1 MFSKTFYYRLKY
13 QISKKATFQVLYQ
26 FVLDRLKHPFS
37 YKIKKQKK
45 EEHKNYLVS
54 KKSTTDYFSLNAYYW
69 DLIINKTFK
78 KFSYLE
84 IGSWEGNS
92 AMFILKNFNTKN
104 VTCVDIWDIHNDD
117 GKAEQIKRFNNFQS
131 NLVEFNE
138 RFLFYKST
146 SDEFFINNKKKYD
159 VIYIDGWHEAPQV
172 YKDICNSWNCLN
184 EGGIVICDDFFYG
197 DIINNKDNN
206 LPAISINRFILENK
220 NKLKILNVNNTQI
233 FIQKIAV

>member
-13 QISKKATFQVLYQ
+13 QISKKATYQVLYQ
-26 FVLDRLKHPFS
+26 FILDRLKHPFN

-45 EEHKNYLVS
+45 EEHKKYLTS
-54 KKSTTDYFSLNAYYW
+54 KKSTKDYFSLNAYYW
-69 DLIINKTFK
+69 DLVINKNFK

-92 AMFILKNFNTKN
+92 AMFILNNFNTEK
-104 VTCVDIWDIHNDD
+104 VTCVDIWDLHHDA
-117 GKAEQIKRFNNFQS
+117 GKDEQIRRFNNFQS
-131 NLVEFNE
+131 NLDEFNG
-138 RFLFYKST
+138 RFSFYKNT
-146 SDEFFINNKKKYD
+146 SDEFFTNNREKYD

-184 EGGIVICDDFFYG
+184 IGGIIICDDFFYG
-197 DIINNKDNN
+197 NIKNNKEIN
-206 LPAISINRFILENK
+206 LPADSINRFILENK

-233 FIQKIAV
+233 FIKKVSM